1 MKILDKIQAKA
12 KDLYNNPSVTI
23 AFLGD
28 SITQGC
34 FECYYDE
41 NETLQ
46 TVFDGKSGY
55 PTRVKEIL
63 NYLYPSVQINLINS
77 GISGDWAANGNMRFS
92 RDIAPY
98 KPDLVVVSFGANDSC
113 QGKNY
118 VEEYTK
124 QLKEIF
130 DKVKKIGAECVFVF
144 QNMMNTKTSCHLK
157 DVRERDLA
165 KTFADIQNG
174 GTFDCF
180 YEEAKSAA
188 KECGVAFCDVYSAW
202 KRMYESGVDTTELLA
217 NKFNHPVR
225 EMHYYT
231 ALKVVETIFEI

>member
-1 MKILDKIQAKA
+1 MKILEKLQNKA
-12 KDLYNNPSVTI
+12 KDMYNNPAVTI

-41 NETLQ
+41 NEAIQ
-46 TVFDGKSGY
+46 TIFDAKSGY

-63 NYLYPSVQINLINS
+63 ELLYPGAQINLINS
-77 GISGDWAANGNMRFS
+77 GISGDHAANGNKRFA

-98 KPDLVVVSFGANDSC
+98 APDLVVVSFGSNDSC
-113 QGKNY
+113 RGKTY
-118 VEEYTK
+118 VEEYAK

-130 DKVKKIGAECVFVF
+130 GKVKAIGAECVFVF
-144 QNMMNTKTSCHLK
+144 QNMMNTNVSCHLK
-157 DVRERDLA
+157 DSRERELA
-165 KTFADIQNG
+165 RSFAEIQND
-174 GTFDCF
+174 GTFELF
-180 YEEAKSAA
+180 YDAAKSAA
-188 KECGVAFCDVYSAW
+188 KEYGVAFCDVYGAW
-202 KRMYESGVDTTELLA
+202 KRMHENGVNTTELLS

-231 ALKVVETIFEI
+231 AIKVVESIFE